1 MLRRIFSTLLAF
13 PAGALLVTLAVANRQ
28 SVRFSLDPFHPEEPA
43 ISLNMPF
50 YAYIFAA
57 LIAGVILGG
66 TAAWLAQGQW
76 RRAARVRGQEAK
88 RWHAE
93 ADRLSRERDAVTAPP
108 QKQLAAAGR

>member
-1 MLRRIFSTLLAF
+1 MLRKILSTLVAF
-13 PAGALLVTLAVANRQ
+13 PIAALLVTLAVANRQ
-28 SVRFSLDPFHPEEPA
+28 HVVFTLDPFHPEDPA
-43 ISLNMPF
+43 LSLSLPL
-50 YAYIFAA
+50 YAYILAA

-66 TAAWLAQGQW
+66 AATWLTQSQW

-93 ADRLSRERDAVTAPP
+93 ADRLTRERDVQTAPP